1 LAVKVEILGRKVLSK
16 IGTLFT
22 PDTILPWHR
31 HWVANK
37 LDYSVRKEKKTGP
50 PRTRQVIVDLTV
62 KFAKQIP
69 TWSYDRISGA

>member
-1 LAVKVEILGRKVLSK
+1 MAVKVEILGRKVLSK